1 MPSSAPA
8 LAGNTR
14 HAYVVAT
21 NAPTLPLTIVAA
33 TNDTFQFNSVAYT
46 IPPGIYTT
54 IGALADAVNLS
65 TGGTGGT
72 LLPACVIFGTSRTS
86 PTKLKAT
93 SVPQGVSVLAF
104 AVGATHDGLV
114 AIGFAAAQALAGGD
128 PID

>member
-1 MPSSAPA
+1 MSSSAPA

-21 NAPTLPLTIVAA
+21 NAPTLPLTIAG
-33 TNDTFQFNSVAYT
+33 TNNTFKFNTVSYT
-46 IPPGIYTT
+46 IPSGIYTT
-54 IGALADAVNLS
+54 IGALVDAVNLS
-65 TGGTGGT
+65 TGGSGAT
-72 LLPACVIFGTSRTS
+72 LLPACVVFSVSRTS

-104 AVGATHDGLV
+104 AVGASNDGLV
-114 AIGFAAAQALAGGD
+114 ATGFADAQVLAGGD